1 MASAFS
7 AALEASMRELID
19 TDVID
24 ACKQVVDECTYLSL
38 NGAGKKMNSR
48 GKRMTF
54 WNTSNGNAGYR
65 SEGGNY
71 LAGGSPT
78 LAAMRCFATTFTMT
92 AAYTERFL
100 RQVDGE
106 DVIVDGLA
114 EYMERDKRAILDNK
128 SQDMWEDGSGQKAK
142 VSGISS
148 GVVTCLATAAARY
161 FGAMKITE
169 GELVE
174 FRSSAGVLRSGGGP
188 TTGVV
193 SAVDNANRTFT
204 LTGASGTDYPND
216 IAANDIVCRPGSYNN
231 AITGLLRAVNND
243 SLDFQGANRG
253 RFKKLRASVYDA
265 SSAPPEYN
273 NLNVLKYR
281 LRVRSTVTKKRDL
294 CTSTSIAQAI
304 EQQGHALRRY
314 TETAESQN
322 LDFEK
327 FKMDGSEAMVFMYC
341 PADHLFFID
350 RDEIEWNVLAPL
362 GPIDRDGSIFR
373 LAPTSSGN
381 YSDNWLIHYVEEGDI
396 GYRNVRNL
404 GRAHGFDLT
413 GLELPCDSADL

>member
-1 MASAFS
+1 MGSAFS
-7 AALEASMRELID
+7 PALEAAMRELID
-19 TDVID
+19 EDIID
-24 ACKQVVDECTYLSL
+24 ACKNVVDECSYLGL
-38 NGAGKKMNSR
+38 NGTGKKMNSR

-54 WNTSNGNAGYR
+54 WNTNNGNAGYR
-65 SEGGNY
+65 AEGGNY

-92 AAYTERFL
+92 AAYSERFL
-100 RQVDGE
+100 RQVDGP
-106 DVIVDGLA
+106 DVAVDGLE
-114 EYMERDKRAILDNK
+114 EYMERDRKAILDNK
-128 SQDMWEDGSGQKAK
+128 SQDMWEDGSGQKGK
-142 VSGISS
+142 VTGITS
-148 GVVTCLATAAARY
+148 GVVSLSAAAAGRY
-161 FGAMKITE
+161 FGAMKFTE
-169 GELVE
+169 GELIE
-174 FRSSAGVLRSGGGP
+174 FRTTAGVIRSGGGP
-188 TTGVV
+188 TSAVI
-193 SAVDNANRTFT
+193 SAVDNPNRTIT

-216 IAANDIVCRPGSYNN
+216 IANTDIVCRVGSYNQ
-231 AITGLLRAVNND
+231 AITGLLRAANND

-265 SSAPPEYN
+265 ASAPPEYN

-281 LRVRSTVTKKRDL
+281 LRVRATVTKKRDL

-314 TETAESQN
+314 VETSDTQN

-327 FKMDGSEAMVFMYC
+327 FKMDGSEAMVFMYI
-341 PADHLFFID
+341 PADNIMFID
-350 RDEIEWNVLAPL
+350 REEIEWNVLAPL

-373 LAPTSSGN
+373 LAPTSTGN
-381 YSDNWLIHYVEEGDI
+381 YSDNWLIHYVEEADL

-404 GRAHGFDLT
+404 GRAYGFDLT